1 MGCQTGKHH
10 AKLSSNLRRRP
21 PSLFRPSGRT
31 SSAECTC
38 FACSLKWRQGQ
49 ARCLQLLCAARSSAD
64 VRDPNKTSQTDDCAA
79 RTDEEGKGK
88 PQQSAGEVEG
98 SSLTVQQSYQEIGS
112 EERDPQDDR
121 PDGQSSPL
129 LRGLRKL
136 LSMPKQHANAC

>member
-64 VRDPNKTSQTDDCAA
+64 VRDPNKTSQKDDCAA
-79 RTDEEGKGK
+79 RTDEQRKGK
-88 PQQSAGEVEG
+88 TQQSAGEVEG
-98 SSLTVQQSYQEIGS
+98 RSLTVQQSYHATGPPEPN
-112 EERDPQDDR
+112 PQATR
-121 PDGQSSPL
+121 PAAHTTP
-129 LRGLRKL
+129 
-136 LSMPKQHANAC
+136 